1 MLAHHTLV
9 EAPIRSISY
18 LYVVWRDPILQRSF
32 SWNENQWL
40 QLSTTSGCCEANG
53 NACLLSVLFSMDKSS
68 MENSKKLQ
76 KTTSK
81 FKISPPKIIQIN
93 LLGSQLNPHGLFIFL
108 LIRYHGRLIV
118 YHGALGIIAHGIL
131 R

>member
-40 QLSTTSGCCEANG
+40 QLS
-53 NACLLSVLFSMDKSS
+53 
-68 MENSKKLQ
+68 
-76 KTTSK
+76 K

-108 LIRYHGRLIV
+108 LIKYHGRLIV
-118 YHGALGIIAHGIL
+118 YHGVLGIIAHGIL

>member
-32 SWNENQWL
+32 SWDENQWL
-40 QLSTTSGCCEANG
+40 QL
-53 NACLLSVLFSMDKSS
+53 
-68 MENSKKLQ
+68 
-76 KTTSK
+76 SK

-93 LLGSQLNPHGLFIFL
+93 LLGSQLNPHGLFLFL
-108 LIRYHGRLIV
+108 LIRYDGQIIV
-118 YHGALGIIAHGIL
+118 YYGALGIIAHGIL
-131 R
+131 